1 MTAKRTGR
9 LYPLSAATS
18 TTWTWHTTHQ
28 AGTTVPHAWICSAAL
43 NRDCRAEPLLTL
55 AYAVNGLGLDGRT
68 AAGAQLVTLRVG
80 HLQLAVTPK
89 ITTVTVQVSVNGG
102 KTWTPA
108 TVTGSGGTYQARFA
122 APSGKLISLRTTA
135 TDAAGGQISETIT
148 SAYATAS

>member
-1 MTAKRTGR
+1 M
-9 LYPLSAATS
+9 
-18 TTWTWHTTHQ
+18 
-28 AGTTVPHAWICSAAL
+28 PHAWICSAAL
-43 NRDCRAEPLLTL
+43 NRDCRSEPLLTL
-55 AYAVNGLGLDGRT
+55 AYAVNGLGLDGRS
-68 AAGAQLVTLRVG
+68 AAGAQLLTVRVG
-80 HLQLAVTPK
+80 HLQLAAAPN
-89 ITTVTVQVSVNGG
+89 ITKVTVQVSVNGG